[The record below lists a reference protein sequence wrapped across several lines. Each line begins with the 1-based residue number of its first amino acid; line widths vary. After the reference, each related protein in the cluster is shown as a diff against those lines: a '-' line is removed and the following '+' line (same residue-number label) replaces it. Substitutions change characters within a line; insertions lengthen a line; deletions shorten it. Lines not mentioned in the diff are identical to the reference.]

1 MNVQVRLEHTQMME
15 VERKNECL
23 WYFLPFAALTGLPS
37 KCPAF
42 QGSHGRSQEG
52 FELDSLLTVEMLW
65 GSA

>member
-15 VERKNECL
+15 VGRENECL
-23 WYFLPFAALTGLPS
+23 WYFLPFAALTGFPS
-37 KCPAF
+37 KV
-42 QGSHGRSQEG
+42 SHRRSQEG